1 MIKAIYLTG
10 LIVAAAFT
18 LLWLL
23 IDDMRREIREVEE
36 GYYREKLEGK
46 DKAALIF
53 AEIGTSLTVGFMWWL
68 AIIIIIGVTTLV
80 TECECKT
87 CFMCEYCEPEDGEE
101 EDYDY

>member
-10 LIVAAAFT
+10 LVVAAAFT

-46 DKAALIF
+46 DKAALIL
-53 AEIGTSLTVGFMWWL
+53 AKIGTSLTVGFMWWL
-68 AIIIIIGVTTLV
+68 AIIIIIGVAVMIITG
-80 TECECKT
+80 
-87 CFMCEYCEPEDGEE
+87 EDI
-101 EDYDY
+101 

>member
-1 MIKAIYLTG
+1 MRKCRKRQARRHREKGKKIIKAIYLTG
-10 LIVAAAFT
+10 LVVAAAFT

-46 DKAALIF
+46 DKAALIL

-68 AIIIIIGVTTLV
+68 AIIIIIGVAIMIITG
-80 TECECKT
+80 
-87 CFMCEYCEPEDGEE
+87 EDI
-101 EDYDY
+101 

>member
-1 MIKAIYLTG
+1 MRKCRKRQARRNREKGKKMIKAIYLTG

-36 GYYREKLEGK
+36 GDYREKLEGK

-68 AIIIIIGVTTLV
+68 AIIIIIGVAIMIITG
-80 TECECKT
+80 
-87 CFMCEYCEPEDGEE
+87 EDI
-101 EDYDY
+101 

>member
-10 LIVAAAFT
+10 LVVAAAFT

-36 GYYREKLEGK
+36 GWYYREKLEGK
-46 DKAALIF
+46 DKAALIL

-68 AIIIIIGVTTLV
+68 AIIIIIGVAIMIITG
-80 TECECKT
+80 
-87 CFMCEYCEPEDGEE
+87 EDI
-101 EDYDY
+101 